1 MLTGIQIQSRSHAQ
15 SYNTA
20 TGYAQLHANQF
31 KKIHQT
37 TDSSKIINY
46 EGIEDGSQITKL
58 IVQYH
63 RKIESKLLPDR
74 SCQPCGRCPFILE

>member
-31 KKIHQT
+31 KQIYQI
-37 TDSSKIINY
+37 TDSLKIINY
-46 EGIEDGSQITKL
+46 EGIDDGSQITKL

-63 RKIESKLLPDR
+63 RISNRNCYQIDLANPVV
-74 SCQPCGRCPFILE
+74 GVH

>member
-31 KKIHQT
+31 KKIYQI
-37 TDSSKIINY
+37 TDSLKIINY
-46 EGIEDGSQITKL
+46 EGIDDGSQITKL

-63 RKIESKLLPDR
+63 QKSNRNCYQIDLANPVVGVHL
-74 SCQPCGRCPFILE
+74 F